1 MADIVHRLSSL
12 IKGRKRKVLDITVRL
27 LCIFC
32 CMPINLQSESMLKLV
47 ILDFGVHFDPKFI
60 QVRRIH
66 LYINF

>member
-47 ILDFGVHFDPKFI
+47 ILVFTLIPNSSRFVG
-60 QVRRIH
+60 
-66 LYINF
+66 YICILTFK